1 MSNPSVNQVMVNGRL
16 VGIVGLE
23 EAVQKAIAICGG
35 KSDLEISDFLV
46 REVSGRNYIPPSTLP
61 AYARALLRE
70 YKAALN
76 LPVDPEPAAGL
87 TVLVLGA
94 GCTRCDQLQSDIRDV
109 LSQMQVAADVR
120 HVIDIR
126 EMSRF
131 GVLGSPAL
139 VINNRV
145 VAVGEVPP
153 KSLIRQWITEALKKG
168 SP

>member
-1 MSNPSVNQVMVNGRL
+1 MSNPSVNQVNVDGRL
-16 VGIVGLE
+16 IGIVGLE
-23 EAVQKAIAICGG
+23 EAVQKAIAVRSG

-76 LPVDPEPAAGL
+76 LPVEPEPATGL
-87 TVLVLGA
+87 TILVLGA

-109 LSQMQVAADVR
+109 LSEMQVAADVR
-120 HVIDIR
+120 HVTDIR

-131 GVLGSPAL
+131 DILGAPAL

-145 VAVGEVPP
+145 VAMGGVPP
-153 KSLIRQWITEALKKG
+153 KSLIRQWITDALKNG
-168 SP
+168 D